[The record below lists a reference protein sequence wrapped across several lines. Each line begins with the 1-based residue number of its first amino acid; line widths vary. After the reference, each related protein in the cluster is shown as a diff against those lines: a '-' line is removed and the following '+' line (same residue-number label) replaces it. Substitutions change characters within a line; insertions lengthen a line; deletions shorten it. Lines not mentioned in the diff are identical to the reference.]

1 MFFKLKKENKTQSVK
16 NKLFFQ
22 WFQTDK
28 GAIILQ

>member
-16 NKLFFQ
+16 NKLLFQ

-28 GAIILQ
+28 DAIILQ